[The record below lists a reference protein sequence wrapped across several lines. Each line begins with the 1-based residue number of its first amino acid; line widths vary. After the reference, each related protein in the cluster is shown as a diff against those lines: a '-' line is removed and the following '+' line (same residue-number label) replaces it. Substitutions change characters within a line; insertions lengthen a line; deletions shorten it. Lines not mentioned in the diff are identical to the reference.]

1 MKKVRK
7 KTDKIDTEKVTKLD
21 DLKGWTPLK
30 IVPEK
35 LSGTSEVYGEQG
47 STPLKSAQFNGK
59 KGWSPLKVPLEI
71 GVGDEELSPL
81 IVKGGGVYENDKG
94 STPLESDQFL

>member
-1 MKKVRK
+1 MKKWPKKTKKGKSEKSEK
-7 KTDKIDTEKVTKLD
+7 KTDKIDTEKVTKLE

-47 STPLKSAQFNGK
+47 STPSKIC
-59 KGWSPLKVPLEI
+59 PI
-71 GVGDEELSPL
+71 
-81 IVKGGGVYENDKG
+81 
-94 STPLESDQFL
+94 